1 MSKNK
6 SKSNTEKEEEFY
18 LKDILSKYIVHW
30 KWFFVGI
37 ISFLIAAFLH
47 LRYATPEY
55 RASTTILV
63 KDEKKGGMLSEL
75 SAFADI
81 GLVGGL
87 KSNVD
92 NEIEILKSRTL
103 VESTVKM
110 LDLNISMFIQGKIND
125 IETYKKAPIKL
136 NFINRKNKFYES
148 KMIFNFIDLKNGKF
162 QLESN
167 LDYNDTS
174 TILSNKKEFLY
185 GEIIHTENGDLIINR
200 FIREKNKKN
209 NDGAA
214 ITIVVSPIDDVVDS
228 FKNRIEVTSLSKTSS
243 VVSVSI
249 TDPVIERAEIFLNN
263 LIQIYNENAVSDK
276 NLISEKTS
284 EFIANRLKL
293 ITQEL
298 DGVEQDVEIFKKT
311 NKLTNIETDAKL
323 FLEGSSEYNKK
334 ILEAEIQSNVVY
346 SLLEFM
352 KNSTNSDLLPTNIVS
367 GERDASEL
375 INSYNELIL
384 NRNRI
389 LKTATSLNPV
399 VVKMDQDIQS
409 LKSTVT
415 SSLKRLQTNLAIQK
429 RDLKAKEGSFNSKI
443 GKIPVQE
450 RQFRVIARQQK
461 VKEELYLYLLQKR
474 EETAISLSATEPNA
488 RVVDLAKALKEPV
501 SPKKN
506 VIYFAAFLLGLFI
519 PFAVIY
525 VNDLLDNKIKSR
537 LDLEGKTNIP
547 FIGDIP
553 TSDSPLEIMRPD
565 SRSSS
570 AEALRIIRSN
580 LDFMVNKDAENSAKT
595 IFVTSTIPQEGKTFV
610 SANLAATFA
619 LSGDKVLLIEMDIRC
634 PRLGKYLNIQE
645 KGVTNYLSSKDLK
658 LEDLIAKQEGY
669 DDFHVLSAG
678 NIPPNPAELL
688 MNKKVDSFFEYLK
701 TKYDYIIV
709 DTAPV
714 SVVAD
719 TILIAKQADCFVYV
733 FRANFLGKRMLSI
746 PNRLC
751 KEGKLPNMCLL
762 LNDTNPKAGNGF
774 GYGYGNKSLKKH
786 WYQNFLNF

>member
-1 MSKNK
+1 MSKNR
-6 SKSNTEKEEEFY
+6 SKSYKEKEEEFY
-18 LKDILSKYIVHW
+18 LKDILSKYAIHW
-30 KWFFVGI
+30 KWFVVGI
-37 ISFLIAAFLH
+37 VVFLIAAFLH

-110 LDLNISMFIQGKIND
+110 LDLNISMFVQGKLND
-125 IETYKKAPIKL
+125 IETYKKSPIRL
-136 NFINRKNKFYES
+136 NFISRKNKFYES
-148 KMIFNFIDLKNGKF
+148 KMIFNFLDLKNGKF

-167 LDYNDTS
+167 LDYDETS
-174 TILSNKKEFLY
+174 TILTNKKEFFY
-185 GEIIHTENGDLIINR
+185 GETIHTKFADLIIDR
-200 FIREKNKKN
+200 FINEENQNRN
-209 NDGAA
+209 NAA
-214 ITIVVSPIDDVVDS
+214 ITIVVSPIEDVVDS
-228 FKNRIEVTSLSKTSS
+228 YKNRLEVTSLSKTSS

-249 TDPVIERAEIFLNN
+249 TDPVIERAEVFLNN
-263 LIQIYNENAVSDK
+263 LIQNYNENAVSDK

-298 DGVEQDVEIFKKT
+298 DGVEQDVESFKKT
-311 NKLTNIETDAKL
+311 NKLTNIEIDAKL
-323 FLEGSSEYNKK
+323 FLEGSSEYNNK
-334 ILEAEIQSNVVY
+334 ILGVEIQSNVVS

-352 KNSTNSDLLPTNIVS
+352 KNSTNSDLLPTNIIP
-367 GERDASEL
+367 GESAAAEL

-384 NRNRI
+384 ERNRI
-389 LKTATSLNPV
+389 LKTATFLNPV
-399 VVKMDQDIQS
+399 LVKIDQQIES
-409 LKSTVT
+409 LKSNVT
-415 SSLKRLQTNLAIQK
+415 SSLKRLQTNLTIEK
-429 RDLKAKEGSFNSKI
+429 KDLKAKIDSFNSKI

-501 SPKKN
+501 SPQKN
-506 VIYFAAFLLGLFI
+506 IIYFAALLLGLFI
-519 PFAVIY
+519 PFVVIY

-537 LDLEGKTNIP
+537 LDLDGKTNIP

-553 TSDSPLEIMRPD
+553 TSDSPLEVMKPE

-580 LDFMVNKDAENSAKT
+580 LDFMINKDTENRAKT
-595 IFVTSTIPQEGKTFV
+595 IFITSTVPQEGKTFV

-619 LSGDKVLLIEMDIRC
+619 LSGGKVLLIEMDIRC
-634 PRLGKYLNIQE
+634 PRLSKYLDIPE

-658 LEDLIAKQEGY
+658 LEDLIIKQKGY
-669 DDFHVLSAG
+669 DDFYVMSAG

-688 MNKKVDSFFEYLK
+688 MNKKVDTFFEFLK
-701 TKYDYIIV
+701 TQYDYIIV

-719 TILIAKQADCFVYV
+719 TILIAKYADCFVYV

-746 PNRLC
+746 PNRLF
-751 KEGKLPNMCLL
+751 KERKLPNMCLL
-762 LNDTNPKAGNGF
+762 LNDTDPKKGNGF
-774 GYGYGNKSLKKH
+774 GYGYGNKSLKKY